1 MKKNENFDKSIIE
14 NEMILLKYQSLTED
28 SIFLK
33 EEGPTGYIQFHFVN
47 DGISKFSFNKNSYQL
62 EIKKGNYLTLYN
74 PERELPIDIEIIN
87 KGSVISIVISIS
99 RFHNLLSS
107 ESSNIKFLDNENIN
121 KKHYKEDKMT
131 IGMQTVLNQIFNYNK
146 KSTTKKL
153 FLKSKLYELISQIF
167 DSNNEVSIEQCPVFI
182 NSEYFKK
189 IRLAKEILISNFSS
203 PPTLEKLSDEVGLS
217 LKKLKIGFKEV
228 YGKPAYQY
236 LIDHKMEIAKN
247 MITNGKLNINEIS
260 DELGYNNASHFISS
274 FKKKFGI
281 TPKSF
286 LNS

>member
-1 MKKNENFDKSIIE
+1 MS
-14 NEMILLKYQSLTED
+14 
-28 SIFLK
+28 
-33 EEGPTGYIQFHFVN
+33 
-47 DGISKFSFNKNSYQL
+47 
-62 EIKKGNYLTLYN
+62 
-74 PERELPIDIEIIN
+74 
-87 KGSVISIVISIS
+87 
-99 RFHNLLSS
+99 
-107 ESSNIKFLDNENIN
+107 
-121 KKHYKEDKMT
+121 

-167 DSNNEVSIEQCPVFI
+167 DSNNEVSIDQCPVFI

-236 LIDHKMEIAKN
+236 LIDYKMEIAKN

-286 LNS
+286 LSS

>member
-1 MKKNENFDKSIIE
+1 MKKNKDFDKSIIE
-14 NEMILLKYQSLTED
+14 NEMILLKYQSITEE
-28 SIFLK
+28 SIFLN
-33 EEGPTGYIQFHFVN
+33 EEGPSGYIQFHFVN
-47 DGISKFSFNKNSYQL
+47 DGISKFRFNNNSYEL
-62 EIKKGNYLTLYN
+62 VIKKGSFLTLYN
-74 PERELPIDIEIIN
+74 PERELPIDIEMIN
-87 KGSVISIVISIS
+87 KGSLISIVISIS

-121 KKHYKEDKMT
+121 KKHYKEDKMSM
-131 IGMQTVLNQIFNYNK
+131 GMQTVLNQIFNYNK

-167 DSNNEVSIEQCPVFI
+167 DSSKELSIDQCPVFI

-203 PPTLEKLSDEVGLS
+203 TPSLEKLSEMVGLS

-228 YGKPAYQY
+228 YGKPAYKY
-236 LIDHKMEIAKN
+236 LIDYKMDTAKN

-260 DELGYNNASHFISS
+260 DVLGYNNASHFISS
-274 FKKKFGI
+274 FKKKFGV

-286 LNS
+286 FNS